1 MLLQDKIAVVYG
13 GSGAIGEAA
22 ARTFARE
29 GARVFLAG
37 RTADRLKAVAAD
49 ILDAGGDADWAVI
62 DALDADAVRAHA
74 DEVVAAA
81 GRVDISF
88 NAIGVDHVQG
98 KPLTELAPD
107 EFSLPIATYT
117 TTQFLT
123 ATAAARHMQARGSG
137 VILLL
142 STTAS
147 QVALPTDGFG
157 PACAAVEAL
166 SLQLAGELGPR
177 GVRVVCLRPDGI
189 GESVDHG
196 SHVRDVWTRMAGFAD
211 MTLEEMLAGG
221 PGAPGA
227 LLERPLTLADVAETA
242 AFLASDR
249 AAATTATVAD
259 ISRGSVLGR

>member
-1 MLLQDKIAVVYG
+1 VLLQDKTAVVYG
-13 GSGAIGEAA
+13 GAGAIGATV

-37 RTADRLKAVAAD
+37 RTAAPLSAVAD
-49 ILDAGGDADWAVI
+49 EITGAGGTAQWAVV
-62 DALDADAVRAHA
+62 DALDPDAVARHA
-74 DEVVAAA
+74 DTVVEAE
-81 GRVDISF
+81 GGIDVSF

-98 KPLTELAPD
+98 KPLTELAPED
-107 EFSLPIATYT
+107 FALPIATYS

-123 ATAAARHMQARGSG
+123 ATAAARHMQARGTG

-147 QVALPTDGFG
+147 QVAVPTDGFG

-166 SLQLAGELGPR
+166 SIQLAGELGPR

-189 GESVDHG
+189 PESVDHG
-196 SHVRDVWTRMAGFAD
+196 SHARALWTRAAGFAG
-211 MTLEEMLAGG
+211 MTLDDLLASS
-221 PGAPGA
+221 PGASGA
-227 LLERPLTLADVAETA
+227 MLGPPIRLADVAETA

-249 AAATTATVAD
+249 ASAITATVAN
-259 ISRGSVLGR
+259 ISRGAVLDT

>member
-1 MLLQDKIAVVYG
+1 VLLQDKIAVVYG
-13 GSGAIGEAA
+13 GAGAIGAAA

-37 RTADRLKAVAAD
+37 RTADRLKAVATD
-49 ILDAGGDADWAVI
+49 IVGAGGDADWALV
-62 DALDADAVRAHA
+62 DALDPGAVRAHA
-74 DEVVAAA
+74 DEVVATA
-81 GRVDISF
+81 GGLDISF

-98 KPLTELAPD
+98 KPLTDLTSE
-107 EFSLPIATYT
+107 EFSFPIATYT

-123 ATAAARHMQARGSG
+123 ATAAARHMRERGSG

-147 QVALPTDGFG
+147 QVALSTDGFG

-166 SLQLAGELGPR
+166 SVQLAGELGPH

-189 GESVDHG
+189 AESVDHG
-196 SHVRDVWTRMAGFAD
+196 SHVRDVFTRIAESAG
-211 MTLEEMLAGG
+211 MTLEDLLAAG

-227 LLERPLTLADVAETA
+227 LLERPVTLADVAETA